1 MMTIK
6 LQPKYFDYVKN
17 GAKRIEL
24 RLNDEKRQLIKIGD
38 EIEILKE
45 PNLDESFTVKVIGL
59 LKYSCFEDLFKDFD
73 ISILADKSE
82 KKQDVLK
89 DLEKYYSKEKQAEYN
104 VLGIRFEL
112 I

>member
-1 MMTIK
+1 MTIK

-17 GAKRIEL
+17 GTKRIEL

-45 PNLDESFTVKVIGL
+45 PNLDESIKVKVIGL
-59 LKYSCFEDLFKDFD
+59 LKYASFKDLFKDFEVD
-73 ISILADKSE
+73 ILADKSE
-82 KKQDVLK
+82 NKENILK
-89 DLEKYYSKEKQAEYN
+89 DLEIYYPKEKQEEYN

-112 I
+112 V